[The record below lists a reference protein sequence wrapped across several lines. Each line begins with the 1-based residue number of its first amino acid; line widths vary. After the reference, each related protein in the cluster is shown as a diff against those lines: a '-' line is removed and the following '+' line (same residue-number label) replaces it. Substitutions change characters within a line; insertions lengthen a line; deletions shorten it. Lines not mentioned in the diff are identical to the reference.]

1 MRMPYFL
8 PWATDEV
15 VLDPALRCP
24 VLFVRVLVQLK
35 AYVASGTRRT
45 RQRIYGEAT
54 LAAPATPP
62 AKA

>member
-1 MRMPYFL
+1 MRMPYL
-8 PWATDEV
+8 SPRAADEV
-15 VLDPALRCP
+15 ALDSALRCS

-54 LAAPATPP
+54 LAAPVAPP